1 MAYEALA
8 GLYDL
13 LMDDIDYQQWADY
26 LHKLLVSNHCPGM
39 RLLDLG
45 CGTGNITIPLAQK
58 GYQVT
63 AVDLS
68 AEMLAQAKAKCAALG
83 LNIDWQQQD
92 MTQLHLEDGAEFD
105 AVLATFDAVN
115 YLTEPEALQDLLHTV
130 NGLLAPG
137 GLFVFDVQTP
147 YKLREYLGDNI
158 FTLHRPEVDYIWENH
173 FDEEEQLCQMELT
186 FFIRQDGG
194 LYRRVTECHQE
205 KVYDLELLKTWLRFS
220 DFEILALY
228 RELTE
233 EPVQPE
239 DHRAVFVARPMAF
252 DGESGWYDGDAL
264 DADEV

>member
-13 LMDDIDYQQWADY
+13 LMDDVDYQQWADY
-26 LHKLLVSNHCPGM
+26 LQRLLAGNHCPGL

-45 CGTGNITIPLAQK
+45 CGTGNITIPLAQR

-68 AEMLAQAKAKCAALG
+68 AEMLARAEAKSAALG
-83 LNIDWQQQD
+83 LDIRWLCQD
-92 MTQLHLEDGAEFD
+92 MSRLQLADGAAFD
-105 AVLATFDAVN
+105 AVIATFDAIN
-115 YLTEPEALQDLLHTV
+115 HLTEPEALQDLLHTV

-173 FDEEEQLCQMELT
+173 FDGETQLCQMALT
-186 FFIRQDGG
+186 FFIRQAGG
-194 LYRRVTECHQE
+194 LYRRVSEYHQE
-205 KVYDLELLKTWLRFS
+205 RAYDLELLKTWLRFS
-220 DFEILALY
+220 DFEVLALY

-233 EPVQPE
+233 QPVGPE
-239 DHRAVFVARPMAF
+239 DHRAVFVARSMAF
-252 DGESGWYDGDAL
+252 DDGCGWYGAGAL
-264 DADEV
+264 